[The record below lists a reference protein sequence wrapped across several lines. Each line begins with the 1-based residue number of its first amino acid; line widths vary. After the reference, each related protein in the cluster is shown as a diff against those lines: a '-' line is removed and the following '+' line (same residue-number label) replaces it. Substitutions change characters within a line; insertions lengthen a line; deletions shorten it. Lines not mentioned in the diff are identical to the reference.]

1 MRMKKMNFWL
11 LASLFVA
18 AFALSAC
25 GDDEENGNTPKDETV
40 EVTAENLKG
49 TWDGAVEH
57 DFAQGYP
64 QRWRIK
70 FDGENYTTWHTHQ
83 TAGSINDEE
92 QGLKTVGNKEQ
103 GTWKYENGKLVLT
116 PAKQWASYY
125 LTAKSLNDPYYYVY
139 YNYNPETME
148 ADQWY
153 ETSEYTIQSGIER
166 DLEDGGDES
175 GWYIMRWP
183 VVSLTK
189 TALSIRINRDVFKLN
204 KQ

>member
-1 MRMKKMNFWL
+1 MKKLNFWL

-18 AFALSAC
+18 AFTLSAC
-25 GDDEENGNTPKDETV
+25 GDDEENNENVTPPNGNV
-40 EVTAENLKG
+40 EVNAENLKG

-57 DFAQGYP
+57 DFAQNYY
-64 QRWRIK
+64 QRWRIH

-83 TAGSINDEE
+83 TVGSINDEE

-116 PAKQWASYY
+116 PTKQWASYY
-125 LTAKSLNDPYYYVY
+125 QTAKSLNDPYYYVY
-139 YNYNPETME
+139 YNYNEETME

-153 ETSEYTIQSGIER
+153 ETPDILIQNGIER
-166 DLEDGGDES
+166 DLNDNTD
-175 GWYIMRWP
+175 WYIQKWP

-189 TALSIRINRDVFKLN
+189 TALSIKINRDVFKLE